1 MGGVGCQMPCQ
12 DLVTL
17 ETVQPWLIPQVSS
30 ESEWLPG
37 PAAAEAAVAAA
48 LNADES
54 AA

>member
-1 MGGVGCQMPCQ
+1 MLAGGWSQMPCQ

-37 PAAAEAAVAAA
+37 PAEAAVAAA